1 MGHNNVINNTDLNQ
15 RSVIAKQSSVYQC
28 TGKKKHITEVNYK
41 NWQKKILYQDSTRI
55 TVFIK
60 MRFIEIVFNLNSNKE
75 FYFYSSVSETETFFG
90 IVIFWVS
97 GEKMHHISQIMIP

>member
-1 MGHNNVINNTDLNQ
+1 
-15 RSVIAKQSSVYQC
+15 
-28 TGKKKHITEVNYK
+28 
-41 NWQKKILYQDSTRI
+41 
-55 TVFIK
+55 

-75 FYFYSSVSETETFFG
+75 FYFYSSVWETETFFG